1 MADEQIVFNVV
12 ADYDKAIKEWEQ
24 LRDAVATTTKEYTEA
39 NQEIEKLRIAKGEF
53 TGVAY
58 KSKRAIEQEKQAL
71 RQSNLEYK
79 RREKELN
86 EVFKAQEQNTSS
98 VKKLTK
104 VQIQQKDATG
114 ATTSAA
120 LELGRVVSDAPY
132 GIRGMANNLTQLV
145 SQMAFATKAAGGFR
159 LALKGLWTSLMGPLG
174 VVLAITTVISAFD
187 FLYGA
192 NKKTETSTSDLK
204 QEFEG
209 FAEVLRNDVNASIED
224 YIELIKNKNKL
235 DKTVNK
241 ASERYLEI
249 EEEIASAKKNR
260 AILEDFQ
267 AKQIALHGKA
277 SEITARDI
285 IKLTKRE
292 NDLLAERKK
301 LFLETG
307 ESINKLKEANDKYKE
322 STKEEKQEET
332 VVRGSVKWYKKL
344 ISARKQDRDDFS
356 TTSKEYEKYT
366 IEIEEYQKRLDKL
379 TGETDPKSKVSV
391 LGLNMIDPKKE
402 VAKAKKR
409 LEIFKKF
416 ATKSL
421 FPDGKF
427 IDFSKD
433 PKTKLILFGEPT
445 EEDLEEFKLSLDQY
459 VDIYKDVVGGISEF
473 LGAEFDREITIE
485 QNKTNALNAELNN
498 RLLNEKLSADQ
509 RKSIQ
514 NQIWQND
521 EALRKKQDEIAK
533 KKFNTEKAF
542 NISMAVVETYAGAT
556 KALNDPSVPSTIAR
570 FALAGATI
578 AKGLLSVATISRQKF
593 QSSSAAT
600 PINTAS
606 GGGGGGVGDRSFDFN
621 LVGNTQENQLA
632 NAIQSQFSTPLQ
644 AFVVSKD
651 ITTQQELDLNIKSSA
666 TF

>member
-1 MADEQIVFNVV
+1 MADEKIIFKVIVDDEGNVTQL
-12 ADYDKAIKEWEQ
+12 KATEKGFQDIDLTVKNASKSAQKLNNEISKTGSGVNLKSIK
-24 LRDAVATTTKEYTEA
+24 LTTKEYD
-39 NQEIEKLRIAKGEF
+39 KLAK
-53 TGVAY
+53 T
-58 KSKRAIEQEKQAL
+58 
-71 RQSNLEYK
+71 QSQLKN
-79 RREKELN
+79 
-86 EVFKAQEQNTSS
+86 
-98 VKKLTK
+98 
-104 VQIQQKDATG
+104 ATG
-114 ATTSAA
+114 GATSAA
-120 LELGRVVSDAPY
+120 MELGRVVSDAPY
-132 GIRGMANNLTQLV
+132 GIRGMANNITQLV
-145 SQMAFATKAAGGFR
+145 SQLGYQAAATNVATGTTYGYVG
-159 LALKGLWTSLMGPLG
+159 ALKAMWTAMMGPLG

-356 TTSKEYEKYT
+356 TTSKEYKKYT

-445 EEDLEEFKLSLDQY
+445 EEDLEEFKT
-459 VDIYKDVVGGISEF
+459 F
-473 LGAEFDREITIE
+473 FR
-485 QNKTNALNAELNN
+485 
-498 RLLNEKLSADQ
+498 
-509 RKSIQ
+509 
-514 NQIWQND
+514 
-521 EALRKKQDEIAK
+521 
-533 KKFNTEKAF
+533 
-542 NISMAVVETYAGAT
+542 
-556 KALNDPSVPSTIAR
+556 
-570 FALAGATI
+570 
-578 AKGLLSVATISRQKF
+578 
-593 QSSSAAT
+593 
-600 PINTAS
+600 PI
-606 GGGGGGVGDRSFDFN
+606 R
-621 LVGNTQENQLA
+621 
-632 NAIQSQFSTPLQ
+632 
-644 AFVVSKD
+644 
-651 ITTQQELDLNIKSSA
+651 
-666 TF
+666 

>member
-1 MADEQIVFNVV
+1 MADEKIIFKVIVDDEGNVTQLKATEKGFQDIDLTAKNASKSAQKLNNEIAKTGSGV
-12 ADYDKAIKEWEQ
+12 NLKSIKLTAKEYDKLAKTQSQ
-24 LRDAVATTTKEYTEA
+24 LK
-39 NQEIEKLRIAKGEF
+39 N
-53 TGVAY
+53 
-58 KSKRAIEQEKQAL
+58 
-71 RQSNLEYK
+71 
-79 RREKELN
+79 
-86 EVFKAQEQNTSS
+86 
-98 VKKLTK
+98 
-104 VQIQQKDATG
+104 ATG
-114 ATTSAA
+114 GAASAA
-120 LELGRVVSDAPY
+120 MELGRVVSDAPY
-132 GIRGMANNLTQLV
+132 GIRGMANNITQLV
-145 SQMAFATKAAGGFR
+145 SQLGYQAAATNVATGTTYGYVG
-159 LALKGLWTSLMGPLG
+159 ALKAMWTAMMGPLG

-366 IEIEEYQKRLDKL
+366 REIEEYQKRLDKL

-606 GGGGGGVGDRSFDFN
+606 GGGGGGGVGDRSFDFN